1 MLIFSVIRL
10 LFFIVSLLCF
20 VLQQKTILSAL
31 LSLERIILA
40 CLFQIFRIP
49 ESAPALAVFI
59 LIIAACERALGL
71 TILVRVSRAEET
83 DKLFF
88 LKC

>member
-1 MLIFSVIRL
+1 MLILSILRF
-10 LFFIVSLLCF
+10 LFFIASLLCF
-20 VLQQKTILSAL
+20 IFQRKTILSAL
-31 LSLERIILA
+31 LRLEGIILA
-40 CLFQIFRIP
+40 CLFQILNTP
-49 ESAPALAVFI
+49 ERAPILAVFI
-59 LIIAACERALGL
+59 LITAACERALGL